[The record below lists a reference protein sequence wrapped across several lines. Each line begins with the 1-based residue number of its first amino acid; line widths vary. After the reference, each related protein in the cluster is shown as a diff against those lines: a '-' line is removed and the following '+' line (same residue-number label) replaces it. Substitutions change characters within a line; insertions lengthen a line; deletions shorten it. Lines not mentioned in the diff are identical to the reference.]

1 MQQTLA
7 TSFKCHT
14 IRRRTRIGSHN
25 LEWLSVDGEDLVDL
39 LVESV
44 MKNSDWYM
52 LFTFRKISRAFRSMV
67 NAKLDK
73 LLAEFRALA
82 DASRLEV
89 TQLADTHP
97 MPDGWW
103 DIRDWIKGTDAI
115 RLSKPTHF
123 KAYAAYKNLLDNWF
137 SPAIADRLAKF
148 NHTTGFWLHRDE
160 LLAWHLE
167 VCVKCHGAHHTLGIV
182 NTSEITGRTWMTPCH
197 SSGTRC
203 CPVVHLSNV
212 NRCRT
217 YASRVAGAILRTR
230 PYTRELSELLQSL
243 KGDDYVP
250 GQSIPN
256 YAFGNYVWAMPITG
270 IPAELTLLG
279 ASGMDMCE
287 VDRLVVTET
296 AKKAQAAKDREEKR
310 TSRRDDE
317 VARLEAM
324 AEAHLSAHAP
334 SIKTLKRFNALED
347 RHKWLSASIP
357 RRPLPSHR
365 ILPLHHVWY
374 KQRRRV
380 FLFHLDILLKTAAR
394 DEMLRSYG
402 VAV

>member
-44 MKNSDWYM
+44 MKNSDLYM

-137 SPAIADRLAKF
+137 SPAIAD
-148 NHTTGFWLHRDE
+148 
-160 LLAWHLE
+160 
-167 VCVKCHGAHHTLGIV
+167 
-182 NTSEITGRTWMTPCH
+182 PCQFQ
-197 SSGTRC
+197 SYDW
-203 CPVVHLSNV
+203 VLV
-212 NRCRT
+212 
-217 YASRVAGAILRTR
+217 ASRRIARVAPRGVR
-230 PYTRELSELLQSL
+230 Q
-243 KGDDYVP
+243 V
-250 GQSIPN
+250 
-256 YAFGNYVWAMPITG
+256 
-270 IPAELTLLG
+270 
-279 ASGMDMCE
+279 
-287 VDRLVVTET
+287 
-296 AKKAQAAKDREEKR
+296 
-310 TSRRDDE
+310 
-317 VARLEAM
+317 
-324 AEAHLSAHAP
+324 
-334 SIKTLKRFNALED
+334 
-347 RHKWLSASIP
+347 P
-357 RRPLPSHR
+357 RRAQNVGHR
-365 ILPLHHVWY
+365 QY
-374 KQRRRV
+374 
-380 FLFHLDILLKTAAR
+380 F
-394 DEMLRSYG
+394 
-402 VAV
+402 